1 MTRPARATC
10 YGARV
15 ARALAAAI
23 VAVALA
29 PAAPARAYRLEL
41 SARTIAKLYELPA
54 LRMVGGDLS
63 LSRRQ
68 FRQDLTVTAWD
79 LGDLAARR
87 ARRQR
92 ALRGLPDR
100 GPVVWVT
107 ADLQLDHDFGAWT
120 MGQVAQGADRVDAID
135 AIPELA
141 SGAVGF
147 TIPYAYLAIDRL
159 GGALDLRLGRQLR
172 FDEFGGAGLDGA
184 LVRIHTGLPVA
195 VELEAGL
202 RVRDRSPLAIAGS
215 DLDGLAGADCREYV
229 EGATPGTGT
238 WQVIDRSRTPRETRL
253 GSEGAF
259 CPQRVAWQPTVEVA
273 VAADGV
279 AWLDARLA
287 YRRTRSR
294 TVGLI
299 GAVDR
304 LDHPDTGLYPDEQG
318 QAPAWGDDAELVA
331 ASARA
336 RRRVARLALEP
347 WAYARYSLLHAG
359 LERAG
364 AGVLVARGAHSLEP
378 EVARTVPIFDG
389 DSIWSVFAIRP
400 AFDARVRYGFRR
412 GARRLGALAWLRR
425 YDRDADGIGLVLGG
439 AASAAAEV
447 RAIAVRG
454 ELFVDGGYG
463 GRRLGGVVHGRW
475 PATRALDLTAGLA
488 AVNVAGASPRSDGT
502 SVTLL
507 GHAAWQLDDGI
518 AVLVTGEVGHAAIAP
533 LAVRTLAVLDL
544 AFEPDM

>member
-1 MTRPARATC
+1 MRVTC
-10 YGARV
+10 YRRSV
-15 ARALAAAI
+15 ARTLAAA
-23 VAVALA
+23 VVLAALA

-41 SARTIAKLYELPA
+41 SARTLAKLYELPA
-54 LRMVGGDLS
+54 LRLIGGDLS

-87 ARRQR
+87 ARRHP
-92 ALRGLPDR
+92 GIPDR
-100 GPVVWVT
+100 GPVAWVT
-107 ADLQLDHDFGAWT
+107 ADVQLDHDFGAWT
-120 MGQVAQGADRVDAID
+120 MGQVALGDDRLDAID

-159 GGALDLRLGRQLR
+159 GGALDVRLGRQLR
-172 FDEFGGAGLDGA
+172 FDEFGGAGLDGVA
-184 LVRIHTGLPVA
+184 LRVHTGAPVA
-195 VELEAGL
+195 IEVEGGL

-229 EGATPGTGT
+229 EGATPGTGS
-238 WQVIDRSRTPRETRL
+238 WQVIDRSRAPRDTRL
-253 GSEGAF
+253 ASDRGF
-259 CPQRVAWQPTVEVA
+259 CPQREAWQPTVELA
-273 VAADGV
+273 IAADGV
-279 AWLDARLA
+279 PWLDARLA

-304 LDHPDTGLYPDEQG
+304 LDHPDAGLYPDEQG
-318 QAPAWGDDAELVA
+318 QAPAWGDHAELVS

-364 AGVLVARGAHSLEP
+364 AGVRVARGAHELEP
-378 EVARTVPIFDG
+378 EVARTVPVFDG

-400 AFDARVRYGFRR
+400 ALDARVRYGLRR

-425 YDRDADGIGLVLGG
+425 YDRDPDGTGLVLGG
-439 AASAAAEV
+439 AASAAAEL
-447 RAIAVRG
+447 RRLALRG
-454 ELFVDGGYG
+454 ELYVDGGYG
-463 GRRLGGVVHGRW
+463 GRRIGGSVHARW
-475 PATRALDLTAGLA
+475 PATRAVDLTGGLA
-488 AVNVAGASPRSDGT
+488 VVDVAGASPRSDGT
-502 SVTLL
+502 SAAVL
-507 GHAAWQLDDGI
+507 GHAAWRLDEGI
-518 AVLVTGEVGHAAIAP
+518 AVLVTGELGHAP
-533 LAVRTLAVLDL
+533 LAPLAFRTLAVLDL

>member
-1 MTRPARATC
+1 MRVTCYRPA
-10 YGARV
+10 V

-23 VAVALA
+23 VLAALT

-41 SARTIAKLYELPA
+41 SARTLAKLYELPA
-54 LRMVGGDLS
+54 LRLIGGDLT

-68 FRQDLTVTAWD
+68 FRQDLAITAWD

-87 ARRQR
+87 ARRHP
-92 ALRGLPDR
+92 GLPDR
-100 GPVVWVT
+100 GPVAWVT

-120 MGQVAQGADRVDAID
+120 MGQVALGDDRLDAID

-159 GGALDLRLGRQLR
+159 GGALDVRLGRQLR
-172 FDEFGGAGLDGA
+172 FDEFGGAGLDGVA
-184 LVRIHTGLPVA
+184 LRIHTGVPLA
-195 VELEAGL
+195 IELEGGL

-238 WQVIDRSRTPRETRL
+238 WQVIDRSRAPRDTRL
-253 GSEGAF
+253 ASDRGF
-259 CPQRVAWQPTVEVA
+259 CPQRDAWQPTVELA

-279 AWLDARLA
+279 PWLDARLA

-318 QAPAWGDDAELVA
+318 QAPAWGDDAELVSA
-331 ASARA
+331 AARA
-336 RRRVARLALEP
+336 RRKVARLALEP

-364 AGVLVARGAHSLEP
+364 AGVLVARGAHAIEP
-378 EVARTVPIFDG
+378 EVARTVPVFDG

-400 AFDARVRYGFRR
+400 AIDARLRYGFRR

-425 YDRDADGIGLVLGG
+425 YDRDPDGTGLVLGG
-439 AASAAAEV
+439 VASAAAELS
-447 RAIAVRG
+447 RLALRG
-454 ELFVDGGYG
+454 ELYLDGGYG
-463 GRRLGGVVHGRW
+463 GRRFGGNAYARW
-475 PATRALDLTAGLA
+475 PATRAVELTAGLA
-488 AVNVAGASPRSDGT
+488 VVNVAGASPRSDGT
-502 SVTLL
+502 SATAL
-507 GHAAWQLDDGI
+507 GHAAWQLDEGI
-518 AVLVTGEVGHAAIAP
+518 AVMITGELGHAAIAP
-533 LAVRTLAVLDL
+533 LAFRTLAVLDL